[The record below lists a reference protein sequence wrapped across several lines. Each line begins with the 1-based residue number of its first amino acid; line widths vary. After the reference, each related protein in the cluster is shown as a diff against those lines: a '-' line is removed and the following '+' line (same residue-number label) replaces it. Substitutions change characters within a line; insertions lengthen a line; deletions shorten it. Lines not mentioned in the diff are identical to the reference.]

1 MQTRVQLWGNS
12 LAMRIPKSFAIEVGL
27 VDNALVDIR
36 LVDGQLIVKPIIQPE
51 FTLEQLLTEVTEDNL
66 HGEINTGLAMGSNFS
81 FKEI

>member
-27 VDNALVDIR
+27 MDNTLVDIR

-51 FTLEQLLTEVTEDNL
+51 FTLEQLLAEVTEDNL
-66 HGEINTGLAMGSNFS
+66 HGEMDTGPAMGN
-81 FKEI
+81 EAW

>member
-66 HGEINTGLAMGSNFS
+66 HGEINTGLAMGN
-81 FKEI
+81 EAW

>member
-66 HGEINTGLAMGSNFS
+66 HGEIDTGLAMGN
-81 FKEI
+81 EAW

>member
-66 HGEINTGLAMGSNFS
+66 HGEINTGPAMGN
-81 FKEI
+81 EAW

>member
-27 VDNALVDIR
+27 VDNTLVDIR

-66 HGEINTGLAMGSNFS
+66 HDKINTGPAMGN
-81 FKEI
+81 EAW

>member
-27 VDNALVDIR
+27 IDNTLVDIR

-51 FTLEQLLTEVTEDNL
+51 FTLEQLLAEVTEDNL
-66 HGEINTGLAMGSNFS
+66 HGEMGTGPAMGN
-81 FKEI
+81 EAW

>member
-27 VDNALVDIR
+27 VDNTLVDIR

-66 HGEINTGLAMGSNFS
+66 HDEINTGPAMGN
-81 FKEI
+81 EAW